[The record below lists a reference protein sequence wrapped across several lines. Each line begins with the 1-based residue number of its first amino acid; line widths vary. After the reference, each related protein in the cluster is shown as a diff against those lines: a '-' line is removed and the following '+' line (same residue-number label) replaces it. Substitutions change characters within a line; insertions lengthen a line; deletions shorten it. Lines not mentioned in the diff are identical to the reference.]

1 MNEVWQPS
9 PDVIERA
16 QVTRLIRQM
25 GLPNYDALYQCS
37 IEDPGHYWQEVNRFL
52 GIKWRRAAERYADL
66 SEGLP
71 FPKWFPGGELN
82 WVDTILHYADDPSA
96 RNQAAIIAETEDGR
110 VSSLTYQELRQHV
123 LGFASGLRR
132 LGLGPGDRIGLLMQG
147 GIEAVISFLGISAIG
162 AIAAPLFSGFG
173 VDAIQSRLSGCEA
186 KAFIATAGFMRR
198 GRFVDIA
205 AIIRDVRPML
215 PGLQHLILLGEAP
228 AGSEIPGAISWAE
241 ISAAPDADLPI
252 AMDPND
258 PMMVIYTSGT
268 TGKPKGAVH
277 THGGFPLKIAH
288 DAALHFDIGPGDR
301 FCWPADMGWIAGSL
315 ILTSALM
322 RGATLVC
329 YDGAPDFPDWSRMLG
344 LIERHQ
350 VTHYGASP
358 TLIRALRLHRERA
371 LKPDRS
377 SLRLLI
383 TAGEGIDPE
392 HFLWFQREVGANRCP
407 VINYTGGTEVSGGL
421 LSNVVV
427 RPIIPSG
434 FNSISPGIRVDVLD
448 TQGHPVRD
456 AVGELAVLAPF
467 VGMTQAFWRDRERY
481 LETYWSQFPDT
492 WVHGDLA
499 IRTQED
505 VFFLRG
511 RSDDTLKIAGKRL
524 GSAEVEEVLLGIAGV
539 AEAAAIGV
547 EDAAKGQVLVVFL
560 VPKPDAPEALPEIAA
575 RAIEKR
581 LSRAFRPAAI
591 HLLNELP
598 KTRSQKVMRRVIR
611 NIYTGRT
618 PGDLTAL
625 DNPTAIEALQRL
637 AAQSLRRQM
646 I

>member
-1 MNEVWQPS
+1 MSEVWQP
-9 PDVIERA
+9 PQEVIERA
-16 QVTRLIRQM
+16 QVARLIRQM
-25 GLPNYDALYQCS
+25 GVPNYDALYQLS
-37 IEDPGHYWQEVNRFL
+37 TENPDEYWQEVNRFL
-52 GIKWRRAAERYADL
+52 GIKWRRPPEAYVDL

-71 FPKWFPGGELN
+71 FPKWFPGGKLN
-82 WVDTILHYADDPSA
+82 WVDTILAYAADPA
-96 RNQAAIIAETEDGR
+96 RKDQAAIIAETEDGR
-110 VSSLTYQELRQHV
+110 VTSLTYAELRQRV
-123 LGFASGLRR
+123 LGFATGLRR
-132 LGLGPGDRIGLLMQG
+132 LGLSRGDRIGLLMQG
-147 GIEAVISFLGISAIG
+147 GIEAVVSFLGISAIG

-205 AIIRDVRPML
+205 AIIRDVRPIL
-215 PGLQHLILLGEAP
+215 PDLQHVILLGEAP
-228 AGSEIPGAISWAE
+228 EGSNIPGAIPWAGIE
-241 ISAAPDADLPI
+241 TSPDADLPI
-252 AMDPND
+252 AMGPND

-277 THGGFPLKIAH
+277 THGSFPLKIAH
-288 DAALHFDIGPGDR
+288 DAAIHFDIGPGDR

-358 TLIRALRLHRERA
+358 TLIRALRLHGDKA
-371 LKPDRS
+371 LKPDRA

-392 HFLWFQREVGANRCP
+392 HFLWFQQEVGAGRCP

-427 RPIIPSG
+427 RPILPSG

-448 TQGHPVRD
+448 VHGHPLRD

-481 LETYWSQFPDT
+481 RETYWSQFPDT

-499 IRTQED
+499 VRTQKD

-524 GSAEVEEVLLGIAGV
+524 GSAEVEEVLLGLAGV

-547 EDAAKGQVLVVFL
+547 EDSAKGQALVVFL
-560 VPKPDAPEALPEIAA
+560 VPKPDAPKGLPELAA
-575 RAIEKR
+575 RAIEVR
-581 LSRAFRPAAI
+581 LSRAFRPAAV

-611 NIYTGRT
+611 NIYTGRS

-625 DNPTAIEALQRL
+625 DNPTSIETLELLATQR
-637 AAQSLRRQM
+637 S
-646 I
+646 